1 MNLEKF
7 ILAVITMDRE
17 KVSAGGAPIFFA
29 SDKEEQEKVAVTLA
43 RVTEGV
49 IHDLENG
56 VFILVKH

>member
-1 MNLEKF
+1 MNLEKY

-29 SDKEEQEKVAVTLA
+29 ANKEEQEKIAVTLA
-43 RVTEGV
+43 RITEGV